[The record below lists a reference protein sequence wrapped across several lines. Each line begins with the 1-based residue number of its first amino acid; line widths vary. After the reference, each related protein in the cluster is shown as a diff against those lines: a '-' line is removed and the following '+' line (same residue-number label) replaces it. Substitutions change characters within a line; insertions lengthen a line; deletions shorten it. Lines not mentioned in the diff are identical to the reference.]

1 MTGYY
6 AIKLLALLAAPLLLD
21 VVWFTIIILR
31 ILRGSGP
38 SAIPVLS
45 LFLYVGIPIFVTTLS
60 VTEKLEIIGLGIAVH
75 VFFIYFIPRTVRIAM
90 HNRRPGYK

>member
-1 MTGYY
+1 MTGDY
-6 AIKLLALLAAPLLLD
+6 ATKLLALLAAPVLLD
-21 VVWFTIIILR
+21 AVWFAMIILR

-45 LFLYVGIPIFVTTLS
+45 LFFYVGIPIFVRTLS

-75 VFFIYFIPRTVRIAM
+75 IFFIHFIPRTVRIAVC
-90 HNRRPGYK
+90 NRRAGD